1 MDNAFASCFIEQTGS
16 SSHSSLSV
24 FFSAGFSQ
32 SLYFAGSI
40 AESCFNRSV
49 LARRSAS
56 VFTLR
61 MEDLM
66 FGNEFHLL
74 NFLVLHYST
83 TNASIMQEKITNM
96 PACSCKNYFA
106 DA

>member
-1 MDNAFASCFIEQTGS
+1 MREALRRAALIGAF
-16 SSHSSLSV
+16 
-24 FFSAGFSQ
+24 
-32 SLYFAGSI
+32 
-40 AESCFNRSV
+40 

-96 PACSCKNYFA
+96 PACSCKKYFTDLELTPNA
-106 DA
+106 KI